1 MKGLALFA
9 ALLAAA
15 CVKERKQ
22 AAGHHEANLLQAS
35 VFSFDG
41 LRLGDDYA
49 KVKRQPGWAEPC
61 DIDKREDGKV
71 AAVVYP
77 AAACKSTFSHGTS
90 VMLYADAAPEGAG
103 PLRVIAW
110 LGGDYFSARSTFPVH
125 VGASEDEATELLGHP
140 ALSFELESDV
150 GRLTVHKHPHGLYSL
165 IDRGVAVGFVA
176 GENPGRVRQ
185 RTLGGSGQAVLQEH
199 SVARGRARGRRRPAR
214 LRTAVLHTLDLYAH
228 DPAFASSLH
237 ALQMRGPTEIEACVG
252 RGTKHRVA
260 CLLAASDTKAMNA
273 CEP

>member
-1 MKGLALFA
+1 M
-9 ALLAAA
+9 
-15 CVKERKQ
+15 KERKQ

-176 GENPGRVRQ
+176 GEIPGESASGRWGDLAKLYFKNTPLPAAVR
-185 RTLGGSGQAVLQEH
+185 AV
-199 SVARGRARGRRRPAR
+199 AADRPACE
-214 LRTAVLHTLDLYAH
+214 TAVLHTLDLYAH